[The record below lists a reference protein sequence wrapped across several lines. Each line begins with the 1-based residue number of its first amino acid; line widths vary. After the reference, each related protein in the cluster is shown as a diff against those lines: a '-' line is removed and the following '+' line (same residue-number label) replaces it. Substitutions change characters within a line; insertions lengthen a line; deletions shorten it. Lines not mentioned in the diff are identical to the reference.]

1 MAVIQKAF
9 VSVAILYK
17 TVSCQISDFGN
28 LKSDA
33 GI

>member
-1 MAVIQKAF
+1 MTVMQKAF
-9 VSVAILYK
+9 VNLAILCK
-17 TVSCQISDFGN
+17 TASCQISDFGN

>member
-1 MAVIQKAF
+1 MTVIQKAF
-9 VSVAILYK
+9 VKVAILYK